1 MTTKKLRTEHDSMG
15 AVAIPEDAL
24 YGPQTQRA
32 VENFT
37 ISARTMPPSF
47 IRALARIKQ
56 AAAET
61 NTALGLL
68 DGQTGEAISAAA
80 AAIARGQFG
89 DQFPVPVFQTGSGT
103 STNMNVNEVICGIA
117 GRNGIRLS
125 ANDQVNLGQSS
136 NDVIPTAMQL
146 ATAEGLQLQLDP
158 ALAGLAASI
167 RRKALEYRDVV
178 KTGRTHL
185 MDALPVYLSDEM
197 EAWAIQADE
206 CRERLADVL
215 PRLLRLP
222 LGGTAVGSGV
232 NCHPDFAAGAVARL
246 TRITGLPC
254 TSAVSFF
261 KGLSSLDTIVEVSGH
276 LKAAAVVLMKIAG
289 DLRWMNS
296 GPLAG
301 IGEISLPA
309 LQPGSS
315 IMPAK
320 VNPVIPE
327 AVAMAAAQVIG
338 YDTAITLAGQS
349 GNFQL
354 NTMLPLVAANLLDGI
369 DLLAGSALALAGKA
383 IDGMRVNREV
393 CDRAL
398 ARNPIL
404 VTALSPEIGY
414 LAAAALAKKA
424 IEQNRTILEV
434 ALEET
439 ELPRER
445 LERLLDPRNLA
456 RGGAGEETGG

>member
-1 MTTKKLRTEHDSMG
+1 MTTIPYRTEYDSMG
-15 AVAIPEDAL
+15 AVSIPEDAL

-37 ISARTMPPSF
+37 ISARPLPWPF

-61 NTALGLL
+61 NAALGLL
-68 DGQTGEAISAAA
+68 DREISEAIRDAAGD
-80 AAIARGQFG
+80 IARGAHG

-117 GRNGIRLS
+117 GKRGVKLS
-125 ANDQVNLGQSS
+125 ANDHVNLGQSS
-136 NDVIPTAMQL
+136 NDVIPTAMCL
-146 ATAEGLQLQLDP
+146 STAEGLQLLLEP
-158 ALAGLAASI
+158 ALARLAVSI
-167 RRKALEYRDVV
+167 RRKAEEYGDVI

-185 MDALPVYLSDEM
+185 MDALPIHLCDEM
-197 EAWAIQADE
+197 EAWAMQVDE
-206 CRERLADVL
+206 CRERLTGVL

-222 LGGTAVGSGV
+222 LGGTAVGSGI
-232 NCHPDFAAGAVARL
+232 NCHPDFPARAVARL
-246 TRITGLPC
+246 TEITGLPC
-254 TSAVSFF
+254 TSAASFF
-261 KGLSSLDTIVEVSGH
+261 KGLSSLDTAVEVSGH
-276 LKAAAVVLMKIAG
+276 LKTIAVVLMKIAA

-301 IGEISLPA
+301 IGEITLPA

-327 AVAMAAAQVIG
+327 AVSMAAAQVIG
-338 YDTAITLAGQS
+338 YDAANTVAAQS

-354 NTMLPLVAANLLDGI
+354 NTMLPLVAANLLDAI
-369 DLLAGSALALAGKA
+369 DLLAGSAAALAGKA

-393 CDRAL
+393 CNRAL
-398 ARNPIL
+398 VRNPIL
-404 VTALSPEIGY
+404 VTALTPEIGY
-414 LAAAALAKKA
+414 MKAAALARMA
-424 IEQNRTILEV
+424 IEQDRPILDV
-434 ALEET
+434 ALAET
-439 ELPRER
+439 DLPRPL
-445 LERLLDPRNLA
+445 LETLLDPRNLA
-456 RGGAGEETGG
+456 RGGGEKKVG